1 MRGLLL
7 LSQVHWHTEDLFV
20 KITDAF
26 LGEHAILYA
35 QFAHLEQVTST
46 AETVDVVRS
55 LAATLNATLI
65 SHANLE
71 DELLFSALGPI
82 GPVAVMRMEH
92 AQIEALLGTVPDT
105 RELHQAQNLLIQAL
119 QIARNHFSKEEQM
132 LFPLSERMLD
142 QSVLVELAFRWADR
156 RGVLSV

>member
-1 MRGLLL
+1 M
-7 LSQVHWHTEDLFV
+7 

-26 LGEHAILYA
+26 LGEHAMLYA
-35 QFAHLEQVTST
+35 QFAHLEQVTPS

-55 LAATLNATLI
+55 MASTLNATLI

-82 GPVAVMRMEH
+82 GPVVVMRMEH
-92 AQIEALLGTVPDT
+92 AQIEDLLGAVPGA
-105 RELHQAQNLLIQAL
+105 RELHQAQNLLTQAL
-119 QIARNHFSKEEQM
+119 QLARNHFSKEEQV

-142 QSVLVELAFRWADR
+142 RNVLAELAIRWADR
-156 RGVLSV
+156 RGVLHV